1 MDMRLNKLFNPENI
15 AVVGASNNPQK
26 AGFVIMKNLIKIGY
40 PKRIFPININ
50 EDSVAGIK
58 CYKQLSDID
67 DIIEM
72 VVLITPADMIF
83 DVMEDLDRRMTLKND
98 VKIIICA
105 AADYGE
111 TKTAEG
117 IRRQD
122 CLMNTASKYGI
133 RVVGPNCIG
142 VIDNVN
148 KVDTTFVETL
158 LPSDAKE
165 IKGGVSVISQ
175 SGAIAASLLMMG
187 ASKPAPIAFNK
198 FISIGNMADVDFV
211 DLLEYFEQDEE
222 TRVIGLYL
230 EGYSDGRKLI
240 DTMSRITP
248 KKPIVVLKVGRSEE
262 GASAANSHTGS
273 LAGADAIYDSAFRQN
288 GVIRVDTIDEMM
300 DTLQAFDKLKLPE
313 NNKVFVLS
321 QAGGPGIYCTDEV
334 SAHDNLEM
342 PIISDETKEK
352 LKKITPPMSS
362 ICFPEG
368 YADITA
374 SANVEQHVEALRAV
388 MDDPNVGS
396 VMFITVTPTF
406 LSREKLAAGLIGLL
420 DGEGYRNNKPALIT
434 IMAGN
439 YVWECRRTIEEKG
452 IYTFPLPDYGVKALS
467 NMVQYSSYIKRKQ
480 EETR

>member
-1 MDMRLNKLFNPENI
+1 MDKRLNTLFNPENI
-15 AVVGASNNPQK
+15 AIVGASNNPQK
-26 AGFVIMKNLIKIGY
+26 AGSVIMKNLIKIGY
-40 PKRIFPININ
+40 PGKIFPININ
-50 EDSVAGIK
+50 EESVAGIK
-58 CYKQLSDID
+58 CYKQLSDVED
-67 DIIEM
+67 TVEM

-83 DVMEDLDRRMTLKND
+83 DVMQDLEKRMDSKND

-111 TKTAEG
+111 TKTEEG

-122 CLMNTASKYGI
+122 CLMNTAVKYGI

-158 LPSDAKE
+158 LPQDAKE

-187 ASKPAPIAFNK
+187 ASRPAPIAFSK

-211 DLLEYFEQDEE
+211 DLLEYFEQDEN

-240 DTMSRITP
+240 DTMARITP
-248 KKPIVVLKVGRSEE
+248 KKPIVVLKVGRSEK

-273 LAGADAIYDSAFRQN
+273 LAGSDLVYDSAFRQY
-288 GVIRVDTIDEMM
+288 GVIRVDTIDELM
-300 DTLQAFDKLKLPE
+300 DTLQAFDKLMLPD

-342 PIISDETKEK
+342 PVISDEAKDK

-362 ICFPEG
+362 ICSPEG

-374 SANVEQHVEALRAV
+374 SANVEQHVEALRVV
-388 MDDPNVGS
+388 MDEPNVGS

-420 DGEGYRNNKPALIT
+420 DGEGYRNKKPVFIT

-439 YVWECRRTIEEKG
+439 YVWECRKTIEEKG

-467 NMVQYSSYIKRKQ
+467 NLVQYSTYVKRVT
-480 EETR
+480 EET